1 MISLNQK
8 KCPAIVTF
16 FIFESIPIKI
26 KPMLKNFFVVTLR
39 NLRKNPL
46 YSAINISGLAIGIVC
61 SILILLWVAD
71 ETSYDDF
78 HSNKDQLYQVW
89 VHADYD
95 NKRNTWRSV
104 PLPLYEALKTESA
117 NIKNTAVL
125 GWGSNHLLTVGDK
138 ILTREGYWAS
148 EEFLDMFQFDL
159 IKGDRSLVLDDPS
172 SIVISQSVANA
183 LFGDE
188 DPINKIVKIDN
199 ASELK
204 VTGVLAE
211 IPSNSSFQFE
221 FLLPW
226 KHRRQINDWVID
238 NEDNWGNYSFQ
249 VFVELDDKNNAS
261 AVDTKIKDLLARNG
275 QTDMHR
281 ELMIY
286 PMERWRLYSTFENGK
301 EKGGINDFVQ
311 LFSIIAI
318 FILIIACINF
328 MNLAT
333 ARSERRAKEVG
344 IRKSVGSSKRELVL
358 QFLGESLIIAMIAF
372 IIAILAAQLLLPFYN
387 NLVDKKLF
395 IDYLSPTF
403 WLLSILFIVVTG
415 LISGSYPAFFLSS
428 FRPVTV
434 LKGKVKLGKNA
445 SLPRKIL
452 VGFQFFVA
460 IFLMIGMTVILQQ
473 INLVKGRSLGY
484 DQNGLITI
492 ENNEDLNKHYD
503 AIKLELI
510 NSGAAVAMTRSN
522 SPITNIYSN
531 NFLGWPGKP
540 EDQRVIF
547 TTVATEYD
555 YTKTMGI
562 KVIEG
567 RDFSEEFKSD
577 STAILVNKAAMEL
590 MQLENPIGTS
600 LDLWGEKRTLIGII
614 DDVLMG
620 SLYREVKP
628 MFLIMDRD
636 WTSALTVR
644 LPEKG
649 DLQENLNKVGE
660 VFKKYNPA
668 YPFEYSFVDVEFQ
681 KKFVNIRMR
690 SKLASLF
697 ALLAMLI
704 TGLGLFGLAAYTAEQ
719 RTKEIG
725 IRKVLGASISSLI
738 TLVSKDFSKLVV
750 IAFLISSPVAWWL
763 LTIYLERYPIRVD
776 IPWWIFPAAGLV
788 ALVFALLIVTNQA
801 IRVARANPV
810 KSLKDD

>member
-1 MISLNQK
+1 
-8 KCPAIVTF
+8 
-16 FIFESIPIKI
+16 
-26 KPMLKNFFVVTLR
+26 MLKNFFVVTFR

-46 YSAINISGLAIGIVC
+46 YSAINISGLSIGIVC
-61 SILILLWVAD
+61 SILILLWVSD

-78 HSNKDQLYQVW
+78 HRNKDRLFQVW
-89 VHADYD
+89 VHADFD
-95 NKRNTWRSV
+95 DKRNSWRAV
-104 PLPLYEALKTESA
+104 PLPTYEAMKTANA
-117 NIKNTAVL
+117 NITNSVVV
-125 GWGSNHLLTVGDK
+125 GWKSNHLLTVGDK
-138 ILTREGYWAS
+138 ILTKEGHWVS
-148 EEFLDMFQFDL
+148 EEFLDMFQFSL
-159 IKGDRSLVLDDPS
+159 IEGDRSQVLDDPS
-172 SIVISQSVANA
+172 SIVITKSTAEA
-183 LFGDE
+183 LFGNE
-188 DPINKIVKIDN
+188 DPLNKIIKVDN

-204 VTGVLAE
+204 VTGILDD
-211 IPSNSSFQFE
+211 IPSNSSLQFE

-226 KHRRQINDWVID
+226 KHRRQINEWVKN

-249 VFVELDDKNNAS
+249 VFVELDDAKNMS
-261 AVDTKIKDLLARNG
+261 AVDAEIKDMLTKNG
-275 QTDMHR
+275 QEDMHR

-286 PMERWRLYSTFENGK
+286 PMERWRLFSTFENGK

-318 FILIIACINF
+318 FILLIACINF

-344 IRKSVGSSKRELVL
+344 IRKSVGSSKRELIF
-358 QFLGESLIIAMIAF
+358 QFLGESM
-372 IIAILAAQLLLPFYN
+372 IIAILAYLIAILVAQLLLPFYN
-387 NLVDKKLF
+387 DLVDKKLE
-395 IDYLSPTF
+395 IDYLSPAF
-403 WLLSILFIVVTG
+403 WVISILFICVIG
-415 LISGSYPAFFLSS
+415 LVSGSYPAFYLSA

-434 LKGKVKLGKNA
+434 LKGKIKLGKNA

-460 IFLMIGMTVILQQ
+460 IFLMIGMTVIIQQ

-492 ENNEDLNKHYD
+492 ENSEDLDKNYD
-503 AIKLELI
+503 AIKLELL
-510 NSGAAVAMTRSN
+510 NTGAAEAVTRSN

-540 EDQRVIF
+540 EDQKVIF

-567 RDFSEEFKSD
+567 RDFSEDFKSD
-577 STAILVNKAAMEL
+577 TSAIIVNKAAIDIMG
-590 MQLENPIGTS
+590 LENPIGAS
-600 LDLWGEKRTLIGII
+600 LDLWGEKRNLIGII

-628 MFLIMDRD
+628 MFLIIDRD

-649 DLQENLNKVGE
+649 DVQQNLDKVGAI
-660 VFKKYNPA
+660 FKKYNPA
-668 YPFEYSFVDVEFQ
+668 YPFEFTFVDVEFQ
-681 KKFVNIRMR
+681 KKFVDIKMR
-690 SKLASLF
+690 SKLASIF

-725 IRKVLGASISSLI
+725 IRKVLGASVSSLI
-738 TLVSKDFSKLVV
+738 TLVSKDFSKLVI
-750 IAFLISSPVAWWL
+750 IAFLVSSPVAWWL
-763 LTIYLERYPIRVD
+763 LSMYLERYPIRVD
-776 IPWWIFPAAGLV
+776 IPWWIFPVAGFT
-788 ALVFALLIVTNQA
+788 ALTFALLIVTNQA
-801 IRVARANPV
+801 IRVAKANPV